1 MREQAALKGERP
13 GTGEWIGRIAV
24 DLRNARDWSI
34 GTLELQFAPQTVT
47 AWFGSRAL
55 AVIDRGR
62 LREWIIHPRG
72 TRLAVD
78 DLVWSSQYGSMYV
91 AIGWASEYRLGEA
104 SVRELTVVV

>member
-13 GTGEWIGRIAV
+13 GTGEWVGRVDV

-34 GTLELQFAPQTVT
+34 GSLQLHVEPGTVT
-47 AWFGSRAL
+47 AWFGTRAL
-55 AVIDRGR
+55 AVMERDL

-78 DLVWSSQYGSMYV
+78 ELVWSAQYGSTYV
-91 AIGWASEYRLGEA
+91 ALGRVAEYRVSDS
-104 SVRELTVVV
+104 SVRELTAVI